1 MNTKETVEYFGDRA
15 TLSKAIGISVQ
26 AIAQWPDAVPR
37 SRRESVRQA
46 MKERAAEL
54 EAKAKMLRR
63 AAKVITND

>member
-26 AIAQWPDAVPR
+26 AIAQWPDTVPR